1 MVGMNKKQTLAD
13 EIDVYTNTLKE
24 LASLR
29 DKALQNHRMLK
40 DDMYLNEYKLYGQG
54 IHTAQLVLVT
64 LLKKA
69 ETRA

>member
-1 MVGMNKKQTLAD
+1 MKKQSLAD
-13 EIDVYTNTLKE
+13 EIDIYTSSLKE

-40 DDMYLNEYKLYGQG
+40 DDMYLTEYKLYGQG